1 MKNRDFA
8 SSLFPFS
15 KTIISIEY
23 LILKVS
29 LLYLKKDNIMQ
40 FLKWTSIHQN
50 YMEILNHIMYYEIK
64 LQKILDN

>member
-15 KTIISIEY
+15 KTIISVQY

-40 FLKWTSIHQN
+40 ILKSSIHQN
-50 YMEILNHIMYYEIK
+50 YIEILNHIMYYEIE
-64 LQKILDN
+64 LQKILDI

>member
-15 KTIISIEY
+15 KTIISVQY

-40 FLKWTSIHQN
+40 LLKWASIRQK
-50 YMEILNHIMYYEIK
+50 YIEILNHIMYYEIK
-64 LQKILDN
+64 LQKIFDI

>member
-15 KTIISIEY
+15 KTIISVQY

-29 LLYLKKDNIMQ
+29 LLYLKKDSIMEL
-40 FLKWTSIHQN
+40 LKWASIRQN
-50 YMEILNHIMYYEIK
+50 YIEILNHIMYYEIK
-64 LQKILDN
+64 LQKILDI

>member
-15 KTIISIEY
+15 KTIISVQY

-29 LLYLKKDNIMQ
+29 LLYLKKDSIMEL
-40 FLKWTSIHQN
+40 LKWASIHQN
-50 YMEILNHIMYYEIK
+50 YIEILNHIMYYEIK
-64 LQKILDN
+64 LQKILDT

>member
-15 KTIISIEY
+15 KTIISVQY

-40 FLKWTSIHQN
+40 LLKWASIHQK
-50 YMEILNHIMYYEIK
+50 YIEILNHIMYYEIK
-64 LQKILDN
+64 LQKIFDI